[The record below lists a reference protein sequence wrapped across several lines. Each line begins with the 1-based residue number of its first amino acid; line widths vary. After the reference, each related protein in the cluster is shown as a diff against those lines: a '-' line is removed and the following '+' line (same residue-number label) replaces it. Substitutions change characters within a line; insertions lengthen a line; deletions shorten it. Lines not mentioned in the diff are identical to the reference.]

1 MLPSLPQKEQA
12 YTSLYRQTKRKSYR
26 NEVYVNFDL
35 LGIKG
40 VYFVQGV
47 DGLKGG
53 YNIPVFHNFLAG
65 LYNLFVHTVDI
76 YSELCECPYL

>member
-1 MLPSLPQKEQA
+1 MSVL
-12 YTSLYRQTKRKSYR
+12 
-26 NEVYVNFDL
+26 
-35 LGIKG
+35 
-40 VYFVQGV
+40 VQGV

-53 YNIPVFHNFLAG
+53 CNIPVFHNFLAG